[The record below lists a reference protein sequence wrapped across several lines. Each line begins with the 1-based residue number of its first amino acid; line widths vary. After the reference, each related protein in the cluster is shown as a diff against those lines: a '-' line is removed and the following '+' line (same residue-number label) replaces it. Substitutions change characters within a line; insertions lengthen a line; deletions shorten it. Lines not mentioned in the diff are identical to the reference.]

1 MKTYSVENI
10 EVVMIIV
17 REFLKMSF
25 AVAIGICSISL
36 QMNAHDSIALLDQ
49 FQEVDPVEAEIQF
62 VKSAL
67 AEFGFFPKSKEVFVF
82 RGDKRSPDELRKVG
96 GFFRKTF
103 GDTTKIP
110 SYRVDGAVRNMIG
123 CSTDFNMAAGF
134 AKYSADVIRRLVEVS
149 DSGWVYAIFLPSNS
163 YYNPT
168 TDYPYAFLSDWGKEL
183 DAILIPFEHIIGAV
197 QVKSSVNACIHSYM
211 TRIPQRLHCV
221 RGCNA
226 AYVDQIELEVCDLW
240 INEGISSSVNTV
252 EKERIKQ
259 KLEEMKLKGTYT
271 VQTKDEN
278 SKRAQRITQNYDA
291 YFQLCAPYP
300 VPDKDLTARLTPE
313 PVIEY
318 IESIL

>member
-1 MKTYSVENI
+1 
-10 EVVMIIV
+10 MISV
-17 REFLKMSF
+17 REFLKMGF
-25 AVAIGICSISL
+25 AIAIAICSISL
-36 QMNAHDSIALLDQ
+36 QLNAKDSIDLLDQ
-49 FQEVDPVEAEIQF
+49 FQEVDPLEAEIQF

-67 AEFGFFPKSKEVFVF
+67 AEFGFFPKSKEIFVF
-82 RGDKRSPDELRKVG
+82 RGDKRSPDELRKIG

-110 SYRVDGAVRNMIG
+110 SFRVDGAVRNMIG

-134 AKYSADVIRRLVEVS
+134 AKYSADVIRGLTEVS

-163 YYNPT
+163 YYDPS
-168 TDYPYAFLSDWGKEL
+168 DYPYAFLADWGKEL
-183 DAILIPFEHIIGAV
+183 DAIMIPFEHIIGAV

-211 TRIPQRLHCV
+211 THIPQRLHCV

-240 INEGISSSVNTV
+240 INEEISSTVNQV
-252 EKERIKQ
+252 EKECIKQ
-259 KLEEMKLKGTYT
+259 KLEELNLKGTYT
-271 VQTKDEN
+271 VRTEDEN
-278 SKRAQRITQNYDA
+278 SKRSQHITQNYDA

-300 VPDKDLTARLTPE
+300 VHDKDLTARLTPE